1 MTIINTMK
9 YNFLLAAGCL
19 FGLSAVS
26 SCGNKTHF
34 KTTPDTIQVNTF
46 QLNAP
51 SQGTA
56 DRIQYNG
63 TIEADKSIDLSFQVA
78 GTITAL
84 PVQTGQ
90 YVRKGQLVAAV
101 DETTYRNQYNAQ
113 LAQAK
118 LAEENYNR
126 ILEVYKKGSIAE
138 IKMLEARSNFE
149 QATSAAKATY
159 QNIVHTR
166 IFAPQNGYIGDKKA
180 EAGATAS
187 PGMPVLQLLDIRS
200 VQVMVALPE
209 NEINQHKSGDQA
221 VVMIDALG
229 NEALTGR
236 ISEIGVLAE
245 QNSASYNVK
254 VNLINPGKQL
264 KPGMLCK
271 VTFKPNKRDAA
282 SDSSLFVVPVQ
293 AVQVNEQGKN
303 FVYIVDGAGKKAL
316 IKEVQTG
323 SLYNSGIA
331 IKSGLQGNE
340 RLITSG
346 YQKLTNNTPII
357 INP

>member
-1 MTIINTMK
+1 MK
-9 YNFLLAAGCL
+9 YKFFLAAGCL
-19 FGLSAVS
+19 FGASAIS
-26 SCGNKTHF
+26 SCGNKTQF
-34 KTTPDTIQVNTF
+34 KTTPDTIRVNTV
-46 QLNAP
+46 QLSSSN
-51 SQGTA
+51 QGTA

-63 TIEADKSIDLSFQVA
+63 TIEANKTIDLSFQVA
-78 GTITAL
+78 GTITTL

-90 YVRKGQLVAAV
+90 FVHKGQLIAAV

-159 QNIVHTR
+159 QNIVHTKL
-166 IFAPQNGYIGDKKA
+166 FAPQNGYIGDKRA
-180 EAGATAS
+180 EAGATAG

-221 VVMIDALG
+221 VVIVDALG
-229 NEALTGR
+229 NQTMTGR

-254 VNLINPGKQL
+254 VNLNNPDKQL

-271 VTFKPNKRDAA
+271 VTFKANNRVSS
-282 SDSSLFVVPVQ
+282 SDTSMKQQIIVPAQ
-293 AVQVNEQGKN
+293 AVQVDEQGKS
-303 FVYIVDGAGKKAL
+303 FVYILNEDGKKAL

-323 SLYNSGIA
+323 AIYNSGIA
-331 IKSGLQGNE
+331 VKGGLSGTE

-346 YQKLTNNTPII
+346 YQKLTNNTPVL
-357 INP
+357 INQ